1 MPTKMESFTQR
12 ARRVLSK
19 SQEAAERY
27 QHNSIEPEH
36 LLLGLYQEEE
46 GVASKVLRALG
57 IKITQIESHIERL
70 QPPPSHKGD
79 EHLGLS
85 TNTKRVLELAVDE
98 ARRTGHQEIGTEQ
111 LLIGLTKFGTERDYP
126 LTTELRLQTGTVQQ
140 QVLEILSLP
149 PALPS
154 APAMLHPTFTT
165 AASAVRSQVS
175 SGTIWEDQYGYARAV
190 RVGNWISVSGTT
202 AADENSQVVGL
213 DDPAEQTRYILKKI
227 ERALTQL
234 GGSLKDVIR
243 TRMYVVHEDHWE
255 RVALAHGEVFR
266 DIKPVS
272 TLILVK
278 GLIDPK
284 MLVEIE
290 VDAIVGGS

>member
-12 ARRVLSK
+12 ARRVLSR

-57 IKITQIESHIERL
+57 IKITQIEAHIERL
-70 QPPPSHKGD
+70 QPPPTHKRD

-111 LLIGLTKFGTERDYP
+111 LLLGLTKFGAERDYP
-126 LTTELRLQTGTVQQ
+126 LTTNLQLQNVTVQQ

-149 PALPS
+149 PVPS
-154 APAMLHPTFTT
+154 APALFRPTFP
-165 AASAVRSQVS
+165 AATSTVRSQVS

-213 DDPAEQTRYILKKI
+213 DDPAEQTHYILKKI